1 MWDTLRF
8 TLGSKQISEYKQ
20 WYSNILEGPDIQMV
34 AWAGVKCSQDI
45 RIFSKEQHVWGTI
58 NNQELGIQQMHALNE
73 AQARWLQ
80 RKYDVMLTLGLAP
93 YPDYSAG

>member
-1 MWDTLRF
+1 MWDPLRF

-20 WYSNILEGPDIQMV
+20 WYPNILEGPDIQMV
-34 AWAGVKCSQDI
+34 AGAGVKCSQDI
-45 RIFSKEQHVWGTI
+45 RIFSKEECVWGTI
-58 NNQELGIQQMHALNE
+58 NKRELGIQRMHD

-80 RKYDVMLTLGLAP
+80 RKYDVVLTLGLAP